1 MSDEER
7 NGRDDGTR
15 GATTPA
21 VIVVAGVDPGGGAGI
36 AADVAALAALGVR
49 AAPVASA
56 LTVQTDRGVARVE
69 PVGDELFALQLEAAL
84 ESVGDAAR
92 AVKTGLVV
100 SRRHAELVAAAAR
113 GRGLALI
120 VDPILASGTGHRF
133 VAGDP
138 AEILRPLLDA
148 ATMVTPNAAEAAAL
162 CGTTWAARPDQLPE
176 LARTL
181 ATDRRTAVVT
191 AGDLR
196 ALDGQGAETV
206 LMAAAG
212 PADDGT
218 GALRERRAEAPRVE
232 RGKTHGTGCA
242 FASTCAGLIARGSS
256 PLDAAVE
263 AHRRVARALALAGGL
278 PGRRLSPE
286 MWRVR

>member
-1 MSDEER
+1 MVDDARSDEG
-7 NGRDDGTR
+7 NGESTR
-15 GATTPA
+15 A

-56 LTVQTDRGVARVE
+56 IAVQTDRGVTRVE
-69 PVGDELFALQLEAAL
+69 AVDDKLFALQLDAAL
-84 ESVGDAAR
+84 ESVGEAAR

-100 SRRHAELVAAAAR
+100 SRRQAELVAAAAR
-113 GRGLALI
+113 GRGLPLV
-120 VDPILASGTGHRF
+120 VDPILAAGTGHRF

-138 AEILRPLLDA
+138 AEILRPLIDA
-148 ATMVTPNAAEAAAL
+148 ATAVTPNAAEAAAL
-162 CGTTWAARPDQLPE
+162 CGTIWTARPEQLPE
-176 LARTL
+176 LARAL
-181 ATDRRTAVVT
+181 ATARRTAVVT
-191 AGDLR
+191 GGDLR
-196 ALDGQGAETV
+196 ALDDRGAEIV

-218 GALRERRAEAPRVE
+218 RGMQERRAEAPRVA

-242 FASTCAGLIARGSS
+242 FASTCAGLIARGFS

-263 AHRRVARALALAGGL
+263 AHRRVARALSLAGGL

-286 MWRVR
+286 MWRAR